1 MRPFRGIPYT
11 QHMMSDKFLQQII
24 SESSDVFH
32 DRSGDSPITPPFVNR
47 STATMQAVRTYILS
61 HDLQPGSP
69 LPTEAVL
76 CAELGVSRSS
86 VREALRKLEA
96 LDIVHV
102 HQGRGT
108 FVGDMSLRPLV
119 DTLILRSSLTSGS
132 GTDSLAD
139 VVALRKYLDLGISA
153 DVVAA
158 LKGTENPMLH
168 AAVTAMDA
176 KAAAGQRYLEEDV
189 TFHSGILD
197 AIGNSIAKQMVSAL
211 WLVHMAVLPDLSE
224 HIEANL
230 EDTARAHRA
239 ILEAAEAGDLKGYR
253 KAVRAH
259 YRPLE
264 QILAQRHEAETMKP
278 E

>member
-32 DRSGDSPITPPFVNR
+32 DRRGDSPITPPFVNR

-132 GTDSLAD
+132 GTDSL
-139 VVALRKYLDLGISA
+139 A